1 MPTIGAMLGDVV
13 HSLFIR
19 PATEYYPFIRKSD
32 PERLRGKLIWN
43 PEKCS
48 GCQLCVKD
56 CPSEA
61 LELVVLDKAT
71 KRFVMLYHAD
81 RCTYCA
87 QCVESCRLK
96 CLEMSNAQW
105 ELASLKK
112 DPFANYYGR
121 EGDVQN
127 VLARATQKSTES
139 TDRD

>member
-19 PATEYYPFIRKSD
+19 PVTEYYPFIRKPD

-87 QCVESCRLK
+87 QCVESCKLK

-112 DPFANYYGR
+112 DPFANFYGR
-121 EGDVQN
+121 EADVQN
-127 VLARATQKSTES
+127 VLARAAQEGAQS

>member
-1 MPTIGAMLGDVV
+1 MSTIGVMLGDIV

-19 PATEYYPFIRKSD
+19 PATEFYPFVRNPD

-61 LELVVLDKAT
+61 LELIVLDKAT
-71 KRFVMLYHAD
+71 KRFVMRYHED
-81 RCTYCA
+81 RCTFCA

-96 CLEMSNAQW
+96 CIGMSNEQW
-105 ELASLKK
+105 ELAALTKE
-112 DPFANYYGR
+112 PFTVYYGR
-121 EGDVQN
+121 EEDVQN
-127 VLARATQKSTES
+127 LLARIAQENTEAI
-139 TDRD
+139 DRD